1 VLSSCFAPYHKVRLN
16 LPWKLG
22 ASVEVDPEGGL
33 QALTVLVSKVTA
45 APSATNDPTLDTFV
59 VTVMAV
65 LARIIPL
72 NFVPVP
78 NVAELPT
85 AKITLHAL
93 ALLINL
99 TVEADAVVI
108 VEPIWKMNRAFA
120 LPLASRVSFPVT

>member
-1 VLSSCFAPYHKVRLN
+1 
-16 LPWKLG
+16 
-22 ASVEVDPEGGL
+22 VEVDPEGGL

-45 APSATNDPTLDTFV
+45 PPSATNFPTLDTFV
-59 VTVMAV
+59 VTVMEA

-85 AKITLHAL
+85 AKITPHAL

-99 TVEADAVVI
+99 TVEADAVVS

-120 LPLASRVSFPVT
+120 LPLASRVSVPVS